1 MLRTSG
7 QAHPIRLSLH
17 DSIHMIHREDWTHVA
32 EGASLY
38 LQYDHLRAL
47 EDVLSA
53 SMRFRYAI
61 YYDEHNHPIG
71 IAYFQVVELV
81 DNGSDYREKVCSLA
95 GLGSRIIRDMKALCL
110 VSGNAF
116 HFGDHGAYF
125 KPHIPAS
132 YRWSAV
138 EATLRKLDKGGMVEP
153 RPAIL
158 LFKDF
163 ISEQYSAAQHLVDER
178 YHALDMDANMVLHL
192 DPDWSDMEDY
202 QEALTSKARTR
213 IRSLLKRSAALEV
226 LPMNAKDI
234 RAATPRLQGLFDQV
248 LERSPFVFGRLKTE
262 VYADWKMQLGEQL
275 QFRGFFLNGTLVGF
289 TAAFVVGDTLDVQY
303 VGLDYAHNEGH
314 ALYQRMLFELLDT
327 ALRGGMRGINFGRT
341 AEQAK
346 SNLGAVPVPTRF
358 YVKHRNTLASKLAGP
373 FLRSIKPAEF
383 EQRSP
388 FKQKKAQVA
397 A

>member
-1 MLRTSG
+1 MLRTSAP
-7 QAHPIRLSLH
+7 AHPIRLGLH
-17 DSIHMIHREDWTHVA
+17 DSIHMIHREDWMNVA
-32 EGASLY
+32 EGASPY

-47 EDVLSA
+47 EDVMAA

-61 YYDEHNHPIG
+61 YYDERNQPIG
-71 IAYFQVVELV
+71 IAYFQVVELE

-125 KPHIPAS
+125 KPHIPAG
-132 YRWSAV
+132 YRWVAV

-153 RPAIL
+153 RPAVL
-158 LFKDF
+158 LFKDLVP
-163 ISEQYSAAQHLVDER
+163 EQYGAAQHLLDER
-178 YHALDMDANMVLHL
+178 YHALEMDVNMVLQL
-192 DPDWSDMEDY
+192 DADWADVDDY

-213 IRSLLKRSAALEV
+213 IRSVLKRSAALEIV
-226 LPMNAKDI
+226 PMTAKEI
-234 RAATPRLQGLFDQV
+234 RASAPRAQVLFDQV
-248 LERSPFVFGRLKTE
+248 LERSPFVFGRLKME
-262 VYADWKMQLGEQL
+262 VYAEWKKQLGEQL
-275 QFRGFFLNGTLVGF
+275 RFHGFFLHGTLVGF

-303 VGLDYAHNEGH
+303 VGLDYAHNETH
-314 ALYQRMLFELLDT
+314 ALYQRMLFDLLDT
-327 ALRGGMRGINFGRT
+327 ALRSKLQRINFGRT

-358 YVKHRNTLASKLAGP
+358 YVKHRNPLASKLAGP
-373 FLRSIKPAEF
+373 FLRSVKPAEF

-388 FKQKKAQVA
+388 FKQKKVTALA
-397 A
+397 